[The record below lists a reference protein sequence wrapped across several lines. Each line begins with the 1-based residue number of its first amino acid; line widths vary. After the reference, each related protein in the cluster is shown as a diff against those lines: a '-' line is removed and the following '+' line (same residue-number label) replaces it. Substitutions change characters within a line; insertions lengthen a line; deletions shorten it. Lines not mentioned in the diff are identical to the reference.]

1 MQESAK
7 IFWQTSPDIY
17 SIDNIAPS
25 SFFHTLISL
34 TIIVS
39 HHYFPIQI
47 VKFFLKFMNM
57 FGKINLFCISI
68 CIMKHLNQKTQNN
81 WFSTQI
87 IVEGIPDLYQW
98 FFLHISSSWL
108 GITLAVEPGDFSGQ
122 WCVELE
128 CRKERSF
135 ALSCNYT
142 SKVHD
147 QQQQQF

>member
-17 SIDNIAPS
+17 SIDNIPPS

-68 CIMKHLNQKTQNN
+68 YIMKHLNQKTQNN
-81 WFSTQI
+81 WFLTQI
-87 IVEGIPDLYQW
+87 IVPWVLK
-98 FFLHISSSWL
+98 H
-108 GITLAVEPGDFSGQ
+108 FSVFEHTTFNLFINGGWHSQ
-122 WCVELE
+122 PFQSRYTYYLP
-128 CRKERSF
+128 
-135 ALSCNYT
+135 T
-142 SKVHD
+142 SKAEIKG
-147 QQQQQF
+147 FFIIILFTP

>member
-17 SIDNIAPS
+17 SIDNIAQS

-87 IVEGIPDLYQW
+87 IVQGVRGPSTFWVLSWNFGEFWGTHKIGKNSWFGPPSFKMLTRALIIGVGRLY
-98 FFLHISSSWL
+98 FHR
-108 GITLAVEPGDFSGQ
+108 V
-122 WCVELE
+122 CV
-128 CRKERSF
+128 
-135 ALSCNYT
+135 
-142 SKVHD
+142 
-147 QQQQQF
+147 